1 VTKNL
6 GHYWQLM
13 RFDKPIG
20 IFVILWPTYWAL
32 WLSTPERYPS
42 LRLFL
47 IFTAGTVIMRAA
59 GCIINDLAD
68 QRFDGHVERTKNR
81 PLITGAVTQKQATTL
96 FFILIGIALGLVL
109 MLPPLC
115 FFLSIIAV
123 ALTLTYPLMKRYIHL
138 PQGILGLALA
148 WGIPMAYA
156 ATNNQLPLTAILLFI
171 ATAFWVIAYDTEYA
185 LVDREDDLQIGVK
198 SSAIL
203 FGHYAQMAIIVC
215 QLLFLSGIVLIG
227 LSQHLAWP
235 FYLSILI
242 TGQFFFQ
249 QNRLLNT
256 KNSANYFTAF
266 LNNHWVGLTIFIGI
280 AMAKLIA

>member
-1 VTKNL
+1 
-6 GHYWQLM
+6 M

-32 WLSTPERYPS
+32 WLATPRKHPS
-42 LRLFL
+42 LKLFL
-47 IFTAGTVIMRAA
+47 IFTAGTIIMRAA
-59 GCIINDLAD
+59 GCVINDLAD
-68 QRFDGHVERTKNR
+68 QRFDGHVARTKNR
-81 PLITGAVTQKQATTL
+81 PLITGAVTQKQAATL
-96 FFILIGIALGLVL
+96 FFILIGIALSLVL

-123 ALTLTYPLMKRYIHL
+123 ALTLTYPLMKRHIHL

-156 ATNNQLPLTAILLFI
+156 ATNNQLPLTAILLFT

-203 FGHYAQMAIIVC
+203 FGHYAVTAIIVC
-215 QLLFLSGIVLIG
+215 QLMFLSGIVLIG
-227 LSQHLAWP
+227 LSQQLTWP
-235 FYLSILI
+235 FYPSILI
-242 TGQFFFQ
+242 TVLLFCQ
-249 QNRLLNT
+249 QARLLNT
-256 KNSANYFTAF
+256 KNRANYFRAF
-266 LNNHWVGLTIFIGI
+266 LNNHWVGLTLFIGI
-280 AMAKLIA
+280 AAAKLTVKI